1 MKGLDKPF
9 VAREENKFFGK
20 GKLKGV
26 DAERNRCWEGHGAPW
41 KAILKYVSLLF
52 RVAWI

>member
-9 VAREENKFFGK
+9 VAREENEFFGK

-26 DAERNRCWEGHGAPW
+26 DAERKRCWKEEMLIGIDAG
-41 KAILKYVSLLF
+41 KGMVLRGKQS
-52 RVAWI
+52 